1 MLTFERKYSFETKIL
16 NNGEPSFV
24 DGLRADVKEP
34 DAEYLRPDFVYSAR
48 RTAYLNTHLVSQS
61 LSSVAMQSYRWFLCS
76 AGLCALAVSM
86 VIGINTCLA
95 CYTCLLYFSFLMHL
109 NIALVTRQG

>member
-24 DGLRADVKEP
+24 DGLSADVKKP
-34 DAEYLRPDFVYSAR
+34 DAEYLRPDSVYSAR

-61 LSSVAMQSYRWFLCS
+61 LSSVSMQSYRRFQCS
-76 AGLCALAVSM
+76 AVLRTLAVFM
-86 VIGINTCLA
+86 VIRINTCLA
-95 CYTCLLYFSFLMHL
+95 C
-109 NIALVTRQG
+109 